1 MGMAVIMLILFYVS
15 ALKAGKDV
23 TQELAGTTHWLV
35 FPLIQAF
42 MFTAGMSILMTGVR
56 MFLAE
61 ITAAF
66 VSISEK
72 FIPNSRPALD
82 VPTVFPFAPTA
93 VIVGFL
99 SAYVAG
105 LLAVFIM
112 VFLISQL
119 LLYLLLILLS
129 SQEERLR
136 FLVTQ
141 QGLERSSCRI
151 ICGWIITS
159 PLTNSSLSSVCW
171 YEY

>member
-1 MGMAVIMLILFYVS
+1 ALSGSIGMLFSKHQEKSTESIKFPAWLSFFRDFLMGMAVIMLILFYVS

-72 FIPNSRPALD
+72 
-82 VPTVFPFAPTA
+82 
-93 VIVGFL
+93 
-99 SAYVAG
+99 
-105 LLAVFIM
+105 
-112 VFLISQL
+112 
-119 LLYLLLILLS
+119 
-129 SQEERLR
+129 
-136 FLVTQ
+136 
-141 QGLERSSCRI
+141 
-151 ICGWIITS
+151 
-159 PLTNSSLSSVCW
+159 
-171 YEY
+171 